1 MELHNEE
8 LNDLHSPPNIG
19 QMIKP
24 RRVRWAGHVARM
36 GRRDVYTGFS
46 FENPRETL
54 GRPRRRW
61 DGNI

>member
-19 QMIKP
+19 QMIKS

-36 GRRDVYTGFS
+36 GRGEVYTGFW
-46 FENPRETL
+46 FGNLRERGT
-54 GRPRRRW
+54 W
-61 DGNI
+61 KT